1 MLLKMMTLALLNTYE
16 ETKQQLQG
24 LKMEV
29 NIEFPSKKLY
39 KLMLLH

>member
-1 MLLKMMTLALLNTYE
+1 MLLKMMTLALLNTYK

-29 NIEFPSKKLY
+29 NRVPLEKTV
-39 KLMLLH
+39 